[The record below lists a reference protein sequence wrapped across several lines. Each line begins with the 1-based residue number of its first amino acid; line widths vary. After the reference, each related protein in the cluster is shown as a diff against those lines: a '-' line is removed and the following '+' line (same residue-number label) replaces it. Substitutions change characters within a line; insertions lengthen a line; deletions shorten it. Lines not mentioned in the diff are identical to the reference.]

1 MASAPTL
8 KTAGSTRYFDGSSI
22 NYNVTQ
28 IQESSMTNAE
38 KSYVSLS
45 NKFSSNDHSDTVTPA
60 SNTLKFVGRT
70 ISTPPGGFP
79 ALVKGNFNVYINGVL
94 VEDYAIT
101 SISQNGSDVDVVF
114 NEGLGFTVGSTDEF
128 VIEGK
133 LT

>member
-22 NYNVTQ
+22 NYTTT
-28 IQESSMTNAE
+28 ILEESSMTNAE

-45 NKFSSNDHSDTVTPA
+45 NKFNSNDHSVTVTPA
-60 SNTLKFVGRT
+60 SNTIKFVGRT
-70 ISTPPGGFP
+70 ISTPPTGFP
-79 ALVKGNFNVYINGVL
+79 ALVKANFNVYINGVL
-94 VEDYAIT
+94 VEDDAIT

-114 NEGLGFTVGSTDEF
+114 NAGLGFTVGSTDEF